1 MKFGRFIDDISD
13 YIKEFE
19 LSYKVN
25 EESGLQEV
33 LLRVPPSKRE
43 LLITNQY
50 VGLIREGSPEYYQLV
65 EVIIKQLR
73 SFNNGMDGE

>member
-1 MKFGRFIDDISD
+1 MKFGRFIDDISE

-19 LSYKVN
+19 LSYRVD

-33 LLRVPPSKRE
+33 VLRVPPSKRE

-50 VGLIREGSPEYYQLV
+50 VGLIKEGSPEYYQLV
-65 EVIIKQLR
+65 EVLIKQLR
-73 SFNNGMDGE
+73 SFNDGREDV